1 MKLTEIETIKSIL
14 KDNNLWAKKKFG
26 QNFLVSVDT
35 LNKIV
40 ESAKISE
47 NDTVIEIGP
56 GLGTLTVELSK
67 YAKLVLAI
75 EKDQSLVNFLR
86 QEFKPVKNVKIIH
99 ADILEW
105 LNAENLKSLSSD
117 GKYKVVANIPYNITS
132 VVIRKFLES
141 VHNANSDVVL
151 FSAAR
156 SHPTPDN
163 NRGTGTSQNDN
174 PRLTAMILMV
184 QKEVAER
191 ICAKAGNSERGML
204 TVMTEFY
211 ADAKIIEVVKK
222 DNFWPVPDVDSA
234 IIEIVPKIDNVKN
247 KKIDQTS
254 FFRIVKIGFS
264 QKRRQLHNTLSAGLR
279 LPKNQLLDILKLAHI
294 NPMLRAEDLTMND
307 WINFYEHYQKFL
319 D

>member
-26 QNFLVSVDT
+26 QNFLVNEDT

-47 NDTVIEIGP
+47 HETVIEIGP
-56 GLGTLTVELSK
+56 GLGTLTVELLK
-67 YAKLVLAI
+67 QAKLVLAI

-86 QEFKPVKNVKIIH
+86 KEFKPVKNVKIIH

-105 LNAENLKSLSSD
+105 LNTENLRSLGSD

-132 VVIRKFLES
+132 VLIRKFLE
-141 VHNANSDVVL
+141 NNSE
-151 FSAAR
+151 
-156 SHPTPDN
+156 
-163 NRGTGTSQNDN
+163 Q
-174 PRLTAMILMV
+174 RLTAMILMV

-211 ADAKIIEVVKK
+211 ADAKIIEIVKK
-222 DNFWPVPDVDSA
+222 DSFWPVPDVDSA
-234 IIEIVPKIDNVKN
+234 IIEIVPKNDNVLN

-264 QKRRQLHNTLSAGLR
+264 QKRRQIHNTLSAGLR
-279 LPKNQLLDILKLAHI
+279 LPKGQLLDILKLAHI